1 VGAWKAVQDF
11 LSILKLVPASLPVDH
26 IGLGLPIQ
34 EADLPALV
42 VAISEVK
49 EMSTGLGGLVSLEK
63 IAADQWKETRGS
75 RSSGLMRIEIWDST
89 AEKIM
94 ELTNAVFAH
103 LDASEAQVKSAG
115 FLKFTTQ
122 EVRPIEE
129 VKLGVSESKALR
141 TAIGISIVYEEIKSS
156 TTKPGGIIKEINVGI
171 RGQFVESMNIHK
183 QSLR

>member
-1 VGAWKAVQDF
+1 VKKVGAWNAVQKF
-11 LSILKLVPASLPVDH
+11 LAILKKLDPAIVPANH
-26 IGLGLPIQ
+26 IGIGLPIN

-42 VAISEVK
+42 VGISEVK
-49 EMSTGLGGLVSLEK
+49 EMPIGLGGLASLK
-63 IAADQWKETRGS
+63 KVAADQWKETRGS

-94 ELTNAVFAH
+94 ELINAVFAH
-103 LDASEAQVKSAG
+103 IETSEAQVKNAG

-129 VKLGVSESKALR
+129 VKLGASDSKALR

-156 TTKPGGIIKEINVGI
+156 TTGPGGIIKEINVGI
-171 RGQFVESMNIHK
+171 RGQFDESMNIHK
-183 QSLR
+183 